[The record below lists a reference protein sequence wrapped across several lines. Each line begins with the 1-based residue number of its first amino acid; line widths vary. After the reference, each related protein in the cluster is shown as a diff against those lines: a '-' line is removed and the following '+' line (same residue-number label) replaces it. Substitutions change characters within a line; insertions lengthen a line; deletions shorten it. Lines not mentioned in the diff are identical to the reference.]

1 MQKIYFISVLIFSTY
16 ITAEPIKNNQFNN
29 SEINKKYEQLA
40 KNIKQ
45 LNKSKIAIV
54 VNKKMSIE
62 LDELKTKLNDNEI
75 SSEILIV
82 ENDLGS
88 IISEFLNISLGERK
102 YDELS
107 DSGIKDLK
115 LVYRVRDDFDY
126 IHIISNDEYQLYQIA
141 AYIRFNFGL
150 DYEITTFREYYEQ
163 EFDPYEMRVQRVKL
177 IE

>member
-16 ITAEPIKNNQFNN
+16 LTAEPIKNNQFNN

-102 YDELS
+102 YEELS

-126 IHIISNDEYQLYQIA
+126 IHIISNDEYQLYLIA

>member
-88 IISEFLNISLGERK
+88 IISEFLNISLGEDK
-102 YDELS
+102 YEELS
-107 DSGIKDLK
+107 NSGIEELK
-115 LVYRVRDDFDY
+115 LVNRARQDFDY
-126 IHIISNDEYQLYQIA
+126 IHIISNDEYELYQIA
-141 AYIRFNFGL
+141 AYVRFNFGL

>member
-102 YDELS
+102 YEELS

-115 LVYRVRDDFDY
+115 LVHRVRDDFDY

-150 DYEITTFREYYEQ
+150 DYEITTLREYYEQ
-163 EFDPYEMRVQRVKL
+163 EFDPYEIRVQRVKL

>member
-1 MQKIYFISVLIFSTY
+1 MQKIYFISVLIFSTN

-88 IISEFLNISLGERK
+88 IISEFLNISIGERK
-102 YDELS
+102 YEELLN
-107 DSGIKDLK
+107 SGIGELI
-115 LVYRVRDDFDY
+115 LVNRAREDFDY
-126 IHIISNDEYQLYQIA
+126 IHIISNDEYELYQIA
-141 AYIRFNFGL
+141 AYVRFNFGL
-150 DYEITTFREYYEQ
+150 NYEITTFRDYYAQ
-163 EFDPYEMRVQRVKL
+163 EFDPYEMRVQRIKIV
-177 IE
+177 E

>member
-102 YDELS
+102 YEELS

-115 LVYRVRDDFDY
+115 LVNRVRDDFDY